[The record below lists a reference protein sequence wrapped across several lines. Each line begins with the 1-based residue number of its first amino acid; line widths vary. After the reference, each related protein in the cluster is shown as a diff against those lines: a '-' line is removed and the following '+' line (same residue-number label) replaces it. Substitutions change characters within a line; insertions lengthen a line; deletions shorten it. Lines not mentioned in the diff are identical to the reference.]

1 MVHID
6 SAKKGFATFLDDE
19 LMPLVDTPLK
29 KMGAG
34 IALSL
39 ILNKFNNL
47 ADSLKSVW
55 IIDMAG
61 LFDGDMVDIDSLKE
75 AVCDNLGENGITLP
89 LPIVGDVKIKKAD
102 VHKLYQMIKHYEED
116 WDK

>member
-6 SAKKGFATFLDDE
+6 SVKKGFATFLNEE

-39 ILNKFNNL
+39 LLNRFDNF
-47 ADSLKSVW
+47 AESLKNVW
-55 IIDMAG
+55 LIGMAG
-61 LFDGDMVDIDSLKE
+61 LFEGEMVDIESLKE
-75 AVCDNLGENGITLP
+75 AVCDNIGDNGITLP
-89 LPIVGDVKIKKAD
+89 LPIVGDTKIKKAD
-102 VHKLYQMIKHYEED
+102 VYKLYQMIKHYEEE
-116 WDK
+116 WNR